1 MTGAGGAPGEGGGT
15 AEQARD
21 AALRLLTDRARSRH
35 ELTTRLTDKGF
46 TPSVTASVLDRLTE
60 LGLVDDRDFA
70 HQWVRSRHT
79 YSGRGKQAL
88 RNELRT
94 KGIDPAVAAEALETI
109 DPEDE
114 RDRARELVVK
124 KLRSPSVRA
133 TASTDRDKVLRSL
146 VGMLARRGFS
156 QGMAFEVAK
165 SELEAVGADT
175 DGLEN

>member
-1 MTGAGGAPGEGGGT
+1 MCI
-15 AEQARD
+15 RD
-21 AALRLLTDRARSRH
+21 R
-35 ELTTRLTDKGF
+35 
-46 TPSVTASVLDRLTE
+46 
-60 LGLVDDRDFA
+60 
-70 HQWVRSRHT
+70 VRSRHT

-146 VGMLARRGFS
+146 VGMLARRGFP
-156 QGMAFEVAK
+156 QGMAFEIAK